1 MKSRNELFNEPD
13 IFILGG
19 SGFVGSKFAA
29 RLVRKQISFRIADK
43 VQSTEFNH
51 KHVFTDVRSNADLSA
66 NICGDVVVNLAAVHR
81 DDITDPKEYY
91 STNVE
96 GARELCK
103 VCEEKG
109 INKIVFTS
117 SVAVYG
123 FAPVG
128 TGEDGAINP
137 YNEYGRTKALAEEVY
152 KEWREKDLVNR
163 SLIIVRPTVVF
174 GEGNRGNVFNL
185 LNQINSGAFAMIGNG
200 KNKKSMAY
208 VGNLAAFLVKCIE
221 SDEKY
226 AVYNYVDTPDF
237 TMNELVSLVRGRLR
251 GKPSVGIRI
260 PKFIGLMAG
269 YAADVIAKL
278 GVKLPISSIRVK
290 KFCASSEFSS
300 AKNELDGF
308 EAPYTLREGLDRTL
322 EAEFINPDPDRQIF
336 YTE

>member
-1 MKSRNELFNEPD
+1 MSVL
-13 IFILGG
+13 ISIIGG
-19 SGFVGSKFAA
+19 SGFVGTALSRSLFI
-29 RLVRKQISFRIADK
+29 QQSNFRIGDLNKSASFSDR
-43 VQSTEFNH
+43 SDIL
-51 KHVFTDVRSNADLSA
+51 DVRSAVDLASKLT
-66 NICGDVVVNLAAVHR
+66 GDIVVNLAAVHR
-81 DDITDPKEYY
+81 DDVTDPDEYY

-96 GARELCK
+96 GARVLCE

-123 FAPVG
+123 FAPAG
-128 TGEDGAINP
+128 TAENGAINP
-137 YNEYGRTKALAEEVY
+137 FNDYGRTKALAEDVY
-152 KEWREKDLVNR
+152 REWREKDPENR

-174 GEGNRGNVFNL
+174 GEGNRGNVYNL

-208 VGNLAAFLVKCIE
+208 VENLAAFLVKCIE

-237 TMNELVSLVRGRLR
+237 TINELVSLVRGKLR
-251 GKPSVGIRI
+251 GKPFVGIRI

-269 YAADVIAKL
+269 YMADILAKL
-278 GVKLPISSIRVK
+278 GVKLPISLIRVK

-300 AKNELDGF
+300 AKHELDGF

-322 EAEFINPDPDRQIF
+322 EVEFINPNPDRQIF

>member
-1 MKSRNELFNEPD
+1 MIISV
-13 IFILGG
+13 IGG
-19 SGFVGSKFAA
+19 AGFVGSGLARRLFERQEKFC
-29 RLVRKQISFRIADK
+29 IADLK
-43 VQSTEFNH
+43 TSREFPDTSR
-51 KHVFTDVRSNADLSA
+51 VVDVRSAKDLRKNLIADA
-66 NICGDVVVNLAAVHR
+66 VINLAAVHR
-81 DDITDPKEYY
+81 DDVTDPEEYY

-96 GARELCK
+96 GARVLCD

-123 FAPVG
+123 FAHPG
-128 TGEDGAINP
+128 TGEEGAINP
-137 YNEYGRTKALAEEVY
+137 FNEYGRTKALAENVY
-152 KEWREKDLVNR
+152 REWRAKDPENR

-174 GEGNRGNVFNL
+174 GEGNRGNVYNL

-208 VGNLAAFLVKCIE
+208 VENLSAFLVKCIE

-237 TMNELVSLVRGRLR
+237 TMNELVSLVRGKLR
-251 GKPSVGIRI
+251 GKSSVGIRI
-260 PKFIGLMAG
+260 PKFIGLIAG
-269 YAADVIAKL
+269 YTADVLAKL

-300 AKNELDGF
+300 AKAELDGF
-308 EAPYTLREGLDRTL
+308 EAPYTLQEGLDRTL
-322 EAEFINPDPDRQIF
+322 EAEFINPDPNRQIF

>member
-1 MKSRNELFNEPD
+1 MSDL
-13 IFILGG
+13 ISIVGG
-19 SGFVGSKFAA
+19 SGFVGTALSNTLA
-29 RLVRKQISFRIADK
+29 KQQVDFKIGDLNISASFFDK
-43 VQSTEFNH
+43 SDIL
-51 KHVFTDVRSNADLSA
+51 DVRSAVNLRTKLDG
-66 NICGDVVVNLAAVHR
+66 NIVVNLAAVHR
-81 DDITDPKEYY
+81 DDITNPDEYY

-96 GARELCK
+96 GARVLCR

-123 FAPVG
+123 FAPPG
-128 TGEDGAINP
+128 TGEEGPIGP
-137 YNEYGRTKALAEEVY
+137 FNEYGRTKALAENVY
-152 KEWREKDLVNR
+152 RDWREKDPENR

-174 GEGNRGNVFNL
+174 GEGNRGNVYNL
-185 LNQINSGAFAMIGNG
+185 LNQINSGAFAMIGSG

-208 VGNLAAFLVKCIE
+208 IENLAAFLVKCIE

-226 AVYNYVDTPDF
+226 GVYNYVDTPDF
-237 TMNELVSLVRGRLR
+237 TMNELVSLVRGKLR

-269 YAADVIAKL
+269 YTADILAKL
-278 GVKLPISSIRVK
+278 GIKLPISSIRVK

-300 AKNELDGF
+300 AKHELDGF

>member
-1 MKSRNELFNEPD
+1 MQQSN
-13 IFILGG
+13 
-19 SGFVGSKFAA
+19 
-29 RLVRKQISFRIADK
+29 FRIGDLNKSASFSDR
-43 VQSTEFNH
+43 SDIL
-51 KHVFTDVRSNADLSA
+51 DVRSAVDLA
-66 NICGDVVVNLAAVHR
+66 NKLTGDIVVNLAAVHR
-81 DDITDPKEYY
+81 DDVTDPDEYY

-96 GARELCK
+96 GARVLCE

-123 FAPVG
+123 FAPAG
-128 TGEDGAINP
+128 TAENGAINP
-137 YNEYGRTKALAEEVY
+137 FNDYGRTKALAEGVY
-152 KEWREKDLVNR
+152 REWREKDPENR

-174 GEGNRGNVFNL
+174 GEGNRGNVYNL

-208 VGNLAAFLVKCIE
+208 VENLAAFLVKCIE

-237 TMNELVSLVRGRLR
+237 TMNELVSLVRGKLR

-269 YAADVIAKL
+269 YTADILAKL

-300 AKNELDGF
+300 AKADLEGF
-308 EAPYTLREGLDRTL
+308 EAPYTLQEGLDRTL

>member
-1 MKSRNELFNEPD
+1 MTVFL
-13 IFILGG
+13 IGG
-19 SGFVGSKFAA
+19 SGFVGTHLSR
-29 RLVRKQISFRIADK
+29 RLNEKQINFCIGDLQAS
-43 VQSTEFNH
+43 VEFSN
-51 KHVFTDVRSNADLSA
+51 KSMLLDVRSAVDLA
-66 NICGDVVVNLAAVHR
+66 THLECDTIVNLAAVHR
-81 DDITDPKEYY
+81 DDVTDMNEYR

-96 GARELCK
+96 GARVLCQ

-109 INKIVFTS
+109 LNKIVFTS

-123 FAPVG
+123 FAPPG
-128 TGEDGAINP
+128 TGENGAIDP
-137 YNEYGRTKALAEEVY
+137 FNEYGRTKALAEDVY
-152 KEWREKDLVNR
+152 REWREKDPENR

-174 GEGNRGNVFNL
+174 GEGNRGNVYNL

-208 VGNLAAFLVKCIE
+208 VENLAAFLVKCIE

-237 TMNELVSLVRGRLR
+237 TMNELVSLVRGKLR
-251 GKPSVGIRI
+251 GKFSVGIRI

-269 YAADVIAKL
+269 YTADILSKL
-278 GVKLPISSIRVK
+278 GVRLPISSIRVK

-300 AKNELDGF
+300 AKADLDGF

>member
-1 MKSRNELFNEPD
+1 MISN
-13 IFILGG
+13 ISIIGG
-19 SGFVGSKFAA
+19 AGFVGTSLCLSLFERQTNVSVVDLRESKVFPEIAE
-29 RLVRKQISFRIADK
+29 LVDIRNKL
-43 VQSTEFNH
+43 
-51 KHVFTDVRSNADLSA
+51 DLKKTLMGS
-66 NICGDVVVNLAAVHR
+66 VVVNLAAVHR
-81 DDITDPKEYY
+81 DDITDSDEYY

-96 GARELCK
+96 GARVLCE

-109 INKIVFTS
+109 VNKIVFTS

-123 FAPVG
+123 FAAQG
-128 TGEDGAINP
+128 TGEEGAVDP
-137 YNEYGRTKALAEEVY
+137 FNEYGRTKALAEDVY
-152 KEWREKDLVNR
+152 REWREKDPENR
-163 SLIIVRPTVVF
+163 SLIIVRPSVVF
-174 GEGNRGNVFNL
+174 GEGNRGNVYNL

-208 VGNLAAFLVKCIE
+208 VENLAAFLVKCIE

-237 TMNELVSLVRGRLR
+237 TMNELVSFVHGKLR
-251 GKPSVGIRI
+251 GKYSVGIRI

-269 YAADVIAKL
+269 YTADALAKL

-290 KFCASSEFSS
+290 KFCASSEFTS
-300 AKNELDGF
+300 AKADLDGF

-322 EAEFINPDPDRQIF
+322 EAEFINPDPNRQIF

>member
-1 MKSRNELFNEPD
+1 MLF
-13 IFILGG
+13 
-19 SGFVGSKFAA
+19 
-29 RLVRKQISFRIADK
+29 
-43 VQSTEFNH
+43 
-51 KHVFTDVRSNADLSA
+51 RSN
-66 NICGDVVVNLAAVHR
+66 
-81 DDITDPKEYY
+81 EYY

-96 GARELCK
+96 GARILCDI
-103 VCEEKG
+103 CEEKG
-109 INKIVFTS
+109 IDKIVFTS

-123 FAPVG
+123 FAPPR
-128 TGEDGAINP
+128 TGENGAIDP
-137 YNEYGRTKALAEEVY
+137 FNEYGRTKALAEDVY
-152 KEWREKDLVNR
+152 REWREKDPENR

-174 GEGNRGNVFNL
+174 GESNRGNVYNL

-208 VGNLAAFLVKCIE
+208 VENLSAFLVKCIE

-251 GKPSVGIRI
+251 GSPSVGIRI

-269 YAADVIAKL
+269 YTADVLAKL
-278 GVKLPISSIRVK
+278 GVKLPISSVRVK

-300 AKNELDGF
+300 AKGELDGF
-308 EAPYTLREGLDRTL
+308 EAPYTLQEGLDRTL

>member
-1 MKSRNELFNEPD
+1 MFT
-13 IFILGG
+13 IIGG
-19 SGFVGSKFAA
+19 SGFIGSVLLKQLSQ
-29 RLVRKQISFRIADK
+29 RQISFGIHDLKPSRRFPK
-43 VQSTEFNH
+43 KTEVVDIRKIEEMRNANH
-51 KHVFTDVRSNADLSA
+51 YDTV
-66 NICGDVVVNLAAVHR
+66 INLAAVHR
-81 DDITDPKEYY
+81 DDVTDPNEYF

-96 GARELCK
+96 GARVLCA

-123 FAPVG
+123 FAPSG
-128 TGEDGAINP
+128 TREDGAINP
-137 YNEYGRTKALAEEVY
+137 FNEYGRTKALAEDVY
-152 KEWREKDLVNR
+152 RKWREKDPENR

-174 GEGNRGNVFNL
+174 GEGNRGNVYNL

-208 VGNLAAFLVKCIE
+208 VENLAAFLVTCIE

-237 TMNELVSLVRGRLR
+237 TMNELVSLVRGKLR
-251 GKPSVGIRI
+251 GSQSVGIRI
-260 PKFIGLMAG
+260 PKFIGLIAG
-269 YAADVIAKL
+269 YTADILAKL
-278 GVKLPISSIRVK
+278 GIKLPISSIRVK

-300 AKNELDGF
+300 AKADLDGF
-308 EAPYTLREGLDRTL
+308 VAPYTLQEGLDRTL
-322 EAEFINPDPDRQIF
+322 EAEFINPDPDRQVF

>member
-1 MKSRNELFNEPD
+1 MRKVHAS
-13 IFILGG
+13 IIGG
-19 SGFVGSKFAA
+19 SGFIGSWLSRSLSDLQVPFSIGD
-29 RLVRKQISFRIADK
+29 LVVSPQYVDQTCLMDIRDK
-43 VQSTEFNH
+43 KNLRNSLH
-51 KHVFTDVRSNADLSA
+51 GS
-66 NICGDVVVNLAAVHR
+66 IVVNLAAVHR
-81 DDITDPKEYY
+81 DDVTDPDEYY

-96 GARELCK
+96 GARVLCQ

-109 INKIVFTS
+109 INRIVFTS

-123 FAPVG
+123 FAPPG
-128 TGEDGAINP
+128 TGEEGAVNP
-137 YNEYGRTKALAEEVY
+137 FNEYGRTKALAEDVY
-152 KEWREKDLVNR
+152 REWREKDPDNR

-174 GEGNRGNVFNL
+174 GEGNRGNVYNL

-208 VGNLAAFLVKCIE
+208 VENLAAFLVKCIE

-237 TMNELVSLVRGRLR
+237 TMNELVSLVRGKLR
-251 GKPSVGIRI
+251 GSPSLGIRI

-269 YAADVIAKL
+269 YTADVISKL

-300 AKNELDGF
+300 AKHELDGF
-308 EAPYTLREGLDRTL
+308 EAPFSLQEGLDRTL
-322 EAEFINPDPDRQIF
+322 EAEFINPDPERQIF

>member
-1 MKSRNELFNEPD
+1 MSVKN
-13 IFILGG
+13 IKTHIVGG
-19 SGFVGSKFAA
+19 SGFIGTSVCRILEKRDLSFAILDVA
-29 RLVRKQISFRIADK
+29 TSQLFANKSLLC
-43 VQSTEFNH
+43 
-51 KHVFTDVRSNADLSA
+51 DVRQSNSYPAQLHQ
-66 NICGDVVVNLAAVHR
+66 GRMLNLAAVHR
-81 DDITDPKEYY
+81 DDVTDRDEYY

-96 GARELCK
+96 GARVLCD
-103 VCEEKG
+103 VCEKKG

-123 FAPVG
+123 FAPPG
-128 TGEDGAINP
+128 TGEKGAVDP
-137 YNEYGRTKALAEEVY
+137 FNEYGHTKALAEDVY
-152 KEWREKDLVNR
+152 REWREKDPENR
-163 SLIIVRPTVVF
+163 SLIIVRPAVVF
-174 GEGNRGNVFNL
+174 GEGNRGNVYNL

-208 VGNLAAFLVKCIE
+208 VENLAAFLVKCIE

-237 TMNELVSLVRGRLR
+237 TMNELVSLVRGKLR
-251 GKPSVGIRI
+251 GKSSVGIRI

-269 YAADVIAKL
+269 YTADILAKL

-300 AKNELDGF
+300 AKHELDGF

-322 EAEFINPDPDRQIF
+322 EAEFIYPDPDRQIF

>member
-1 MKSRNELFNEPD
+1 MQSSLGFLDKSSLVD
-13 IFILGG
+13 IR
-19 SGFVGSKFAA
+19 SVKAE
-29 RLVRKQISFRIADK
+29 QISH
-43 VQSTEFNH
+43 ST
-51 KHVFTDVRSNADLSA
+51 KT
-66 NICGDVVVNLAAVHR
+66 IINLAAVHR
-81 DDITDPKEYY
+81 DDVTDPEEYY
-91 STNVE
+91 STNVK
-96 GARELCK
+96 GARILCE
-103 VCEEKG
+103 VCEEKD

-123 FAPVG
+123 FAPPG
-128 TGEDGAINP
+128 TGENGIIDP
-137 YNEYGRTKALAEEVY
+137 FNEYGRTKALAEDIY
-152 KEWREKDLVNR
+152 REWREKDPENR

-174 GEGNRGNVFNL
+174 GEGNRGNVYNL
-185 LNQINSGAFAMIGNG
+185 LNQINSGAFAMIGSG

-208 VGNLAAFLVKCIE
+208 VENLAAFLVKCIE

-237 TMNELVSLVRGRLR
+237 TMNELVSLVRGKLR

-269 YAADVIAKL
+269 YTADILAKL

-300 AKNELDGF
+300 AKDNLDGF
-308 EAPYTLREGLDRTL
+308 EAPYTLQEGLDRTL
-322 EAEFINPDPDRQIF
+322 EAEFINPDPNRQIF

>member
-1 MKSRNELFNEPD
+1 LVD
-13 IFILGG
+13 IIGG
-19 SGFVGSKFAA
+19 AGFVGTGLSNSLAGLQRVFKILD
-29 RLVRKQISFRIADK
+29 LVVSETHREAS
-43 VQSTEFNH
+43 
-51 KHVFTDVRSNADLSA
+51 VFVDIRNKEGLTASLT
-66 NICGDVVVNLAAVHR
+66 GGPVVNLAAVHR
-81 DDITDPKEYY
+81 DDVTDPKEYY

-96 GARELCK
+96 GARVLCE
-103 VCEEKG
+103 VCEKKG

-123 FAPVG
+123 FAPPG
-128 TGEDGAINP
+128 TAEDGAIDP
-137 YNEYGRTKALAEEVY
+137 FNEYGRTKALAEDVSRD
-152 KEWREKDLVNR
+152 WRSKDPENR

-174 GEGNRGNVFNL
+174 GEGNRGNVYNL

-208 VGNLAAFLVKCIE
+208 VENLSAFLVKCIE

-237 TMNELVSLVRGRLR
+237 TMNELVSLVRGKLC

-269 YAADVIAKL
+269 YTADTLAKL

-300 AKNELDGF
+300 AKADLDGF

-322 EAEFINPDPDRQIF
+322 EAEFVNPDPDRQIF

>member
-1 MKSRNELFNEPD
+1 MLF
-13 IFILGG
+13 LVGG
-19 SGFVGSKFAA
+19 SGFIGTNLAK
-29 RLVRKQISFRIADK
+29 RLCNSGHLFRIGDLEESAQFSNFFDIVDVTK
-43 VQSTEFNH
+43 LDDLKTKLEGST
-51 KHVFTDVRSNADLSA
+51 
-66 NICGDVVVNLAAVHR
+66 VVNLAAIHR
-81 DDITDPKEYY
+81 DDVTDPKEYY

-96 GARELCK
+96 GARVLCE

-123 FAPVG
+123 FAPSG
-128 TGEDGAINP
+128 TREDGAINP
-137 YNEYGRTKALAEEVY
+137 FNEYGRTKALAEDVY
-152 KEWREKDLVNR
+152 REWREKDSENR

-174 GEGNRGNVFNL
+174 GEGNRGNVYNL
-185 LNQINSGAFAMIGNG
+185 LNQINSKAFAMIGNG

-208 VGNLAAFLVKCIE
+208 VENLSAFLVKCIE

-237 TMNELVSLVRGRLR
+237 TMNELVSLVRGKLR
-251 GKPSVGIRI
+251 GKSSVGIRI

-269 YAADVIAKL
+269 YTADVLAKL
-278 GVKLPISSIRVK
+278 GVKLPVSSIRVK

-300 AKNELDGF
+300 AKADLDGF

>member
-1 MKSRNELFNEPD
+1 MSVQ
-13 IFILGG
+13 IIGG
-19 SGFVGSKFAA
+19 AGFVGSNLSQSIWETQQKFEIFD
-29 RLVRKQISFRIADK
+29 LKKSQLFEEKSVK
-43 VQSTEFNH
+43 VDIRNKAELSKSLNKST
-51 KHVFTDVRSNADLSA
+51 
-66 NICGDVVVNLAAVHR
+66 VVNLAAVHR
-81 DDITDPKEYY
+81 DDITDPEEYY
-91 STNVE
+91 STNVD
-96 GARELCK
+96 GARVLCD

-123 FAPVG
+123 FAPSG

-137 YNEYGRTKALAEEVY
+137 FNEYGRTKALAEDVY
-152 KEWREKDLVNR
+152 RAWRKKDPENR

-174 GEGNRGNVFNL
+174 GEGNRGNVYNL

-208 VGNLAAFLVKCIE
+208 VENLSAFLVKCIE

-237 TMNELVSLVRGRLR
+237 TMNELVSLVRGKLR
-251 GKPSVGIRI
+251 GKSSVGIRI
-260 PKFIGLMAG
+260 PKFIGLIAG
-269 YAADVIAKL
+269 YTADVLAKL
-278 GVKLPISSIRVK
+278 GVKLPVSSIRVK

-300 AKNELDGF
+300 AKADLDGF

-322 EAEFINPDPDRQIF
+322 EAEFINPDPNRQIF

>member
-1 MKSRNELFNEPD
+1 MD
-13 IFILGG
+13 YFILGG
-19 SGFVGSKFAA
+19 AGFVGTSLSRRLANRQTSFVICDLKGSEAFSEKA
-29 RLVRKQISFRIADK
+29 RKL
-43 VQSTEFNH
+43 
-51 KHVFTDVRSNADLSA
+51 DVRNADDLLTVLT
-66 NICGDVVVNLAAVHR
+66 GGVVVNLAAVHR
-81 DDITDPKEYY
+81 DDVTDPDEYY

-96 GARELCK
+96 GARLLCEA
-103 VCEEKG
+103 CEAKG

-123 FAPVG
+123 FAPPG
-128 TGEDGAINP
+128 TGEEGVVDP
-137 YNEYGRTKALAEEVY
+137 FNEYGRTKALAEDVY
-152 KEWREKDLVNR
+152 REWREKDPENR

-174 GEGNRGNVFNL
+174 GEGNRGNVYNL

-208 VGNLAAFLVKCIE
+208 VENLAAFLVKCIE

-226 AVYNYVDTPDF
+226 AIYNYVDTPDF
-237 TMNELVSLVRGRLR
+237 TMNELVSFVRGKLR
-251 GKPSVGIRI
+251 GSSSVGIRI

-269 YAADVIAKL
+269 YTADILAKL

-300 AKNELDGF
+300 AKDELDGF
-308 EAPYTLREGLDRTL
+308 EAPFTLREGLDRTL

>member
-1 MKSRNELFNEPD
+1 
-13 IFILGG
+13 
-19 SGFVGSKFAA
+19 V
-29 RLVRKQISFRIADK
+29 
-43 VQSTEFNH
+43 
-51 KHVFTDVRSNADLSA
+51 
-66 NICGDVVVNLAAVHR
+66 
-81 DDITDPKEYY
+81 
-91 STNVE
+91 
-96 GARELCK
+96 LCR

-123 FAPVG
+123 FAPAS
-128 TGEDGAINP
+128 TGEDGAIDP
-137 YNEYGRTKALAEEVY
+137 FNEYGRTKALAEGVY
-152 KEWREKDLVNR
+152 REWREKDPENR

-174 GEGNRGNVFNL
+174 GEGNRGNVYNL

-208 VGNLAAFLVKCIE
+208 VENLAAFLMKCIE

-237 TMNELVSLVRGRLR
+237 TMNELVSLVRGKLR
-251 GKPSVGIRI
+251 GSPSVGIRI

-269 YAADVIAKL
+269 YTADVLAKL

-290 KFCASSEFSS
+290 KFCASSEFAS
-300 AKNELDGF
+300 AKHELDGF
-308 EAPYTLREGLDRTL
+308 ELPFSLQEGLDRTL

>member
-1 MKSRNELFNEPD
+1 MQQSNFKIGDMNKSASFSDRSD
-13 IFILGG
+13 IL
-19 SGFVGSKFAA
+19 
-29 RLVRKQISFRIADK
+29 
-43 VQSTEFNH
+43 
-51 KHVFTDVRSNADLSA
+51 DVRSAVDLA
-66 NICGDVVVNLAAVHR
+66 NKLTGDIVVNLAAVHR
-81 DDITDPKEYY
+81 DDVTDPDEYY

-96 GARELCK
+96 GARVLCE

-123 FAPVG
+123 FAQAG
-128 TGEDGAINP
+128 TAENGAINP
-137 YNEYGRTKALAEEVY
+137 FNDYGRTKALAEDVY
-152 KEWREKDLVNR
+152 REWREKDPENR

-174 GEGNRGNVFNL
+174 GEGNRGNVYNL

-208 VGNLAAFLVKCIE
+208 VENLAAFLVKCIE

-237 TMNELVSLVRGRLR
+237 TMNELVSLVRGKLR
-251 GKPSVGIRI
+251 GSPSVGIRI
-260 PKFIGLMAG
+260 PKFIGLMVG
-269 YAADVIAKL
+269 YTADVFAKL

-300 AKNELDGF
+300 AKANLDGF
-308 EAPYTLREGLDRTL
+308 EAPYTLQEGLDRTI